1 MASKDLKKAFKISLV
16 KLKLLRALLSVNING
31 PFIITT
37 IPSVSQ
43 GKSDTVIT
51 DTIKRLW
58 ASEQL
63 SMHLCSSKIKLLY
76 ILG

>member
-37 IPSVSQ
+37 IPRVSH
-43 GKSDTVIT
+43 GKSDIVIT
-51 DTIKRLW
+51 NTIKRFW
-58 ASEQL
+58 ASGQH
-63 SMHLCSSKIKLLY
+63 SMHLWSFVKN
-76 ILG
+76 

>member
-37 IPSVSQ
+37 IPRVSP

-51 DTIKRLW
+51 NTIKRFW
-58 ASEQL
+58 APEQL

>member
-37 IPSVSQ
+37 IPRVSH
-43 GKSDTVIT
+43 GKSDIVIT
-51 DTIKRLW
+51 NTIKRLW
-58 ASEQL
+58 ASGQR
-63 SMHLCSSKIKLLY
+63 SMHLCSFVKN
-76 ILG
+76 